1 MASPTVVPLRFSRE
15 ILTGGQAAFF
25 TIIKYKQVSKSLP
38 NTRNKELSS
47 SIAHVDS
54 NVSTVL
60 DLDLSNQPGALDRDN
75 YTDEAHNL
83 ILFLRTH
90 DFLSTG

>member
-1 MASPTVVPLRFSRE
+1 M
-15 ILTGGQAAFF
+15 AFF
-25 TIIKYKQVSKSLP
+25 TTIKYRYKQVSKSPP
-38 NTRNKELSS
+38 NTRNKQLSS

-60 DLDLSNQPGALDRDN
+60 DLDLSNQPGALGRDIF
-75 YTDEAHNL
+75 TDEGHEAHNL
-83 ILFLRTH
+83 ILFLRTR

>member
-1 MASPTVVPLRFSRE
+1 M
-15 ILTGGQAAFF
+15 
-25 TIIKYKQVSKSLP
+25 SKSPP
-38 NTRNKELSS
+38 NTRNKQLLS

-60 DLDLSNQPGALDRDN
+60 DLDLSNQPGALDRDI

-83 ILFLRTH
+83 ILFLRTR
-90 DFLSTG
+90 DILSFHWLKML